1 MAVFTIPF
9 AYTGNANVDLL
20 EMVAPTAKGLIILG
34 FDIGQTSDVGDAAE
48 EIIALSIKSGQST
61 SGSGGSAATA
71 IPTDCVSTI
80 ASGAAF
86 EQANTTK
93 ASAGTI
99 IDHGPWHWN
108 VRMPL
113 SVVFTQEQQIVLPAA
128 RRATLEIPVATDSL
142 TISGKVWVQD
152 GV

>member
-1 MAVFTIPF
+1 MAVFTVPF

-20 EMVAPTAKGLIILG
+20 EIVAPTAAKWIILG

-48 EIIALSIKSGQST
+48 EILALTLKSGQTT
-61 SGSGGSAATA
+61 SGSGGSTSTPV
-71 IPTDCVSTI
+71 PTDCVS
-80 ASGAAF
+80 SVGSGGAA

-99 IDHGPWHWN
+99 ITHGTFHWN

-113 SVVFTQEQQIVLPAA
+113 NVVFTQEQQIILPAA
-128 RRATLEIPVATDSL
+128 RRATLEIPAATDSL
-142 TISGKVWVQD
+142 TIAGQMWVQEF
-152 GV
+152 